1 MVPLIPQKSDF
12 DKARLSEK
20 RSKWSRYI
28 AAVISL
34 ASVILSM
41 AHLNYS
47 VANNSVV
54 ALTLLAEIAA
64 FYFQWQ
70 FELSY
75 RKAEETRRD
84 GLVDDSF
91 STKLADIP
99 SEGYY
104 DTEDIEHG
112 VKKLLSNIHEN
123 SLFSAKV
130 VYAMFKKTEIKTLFL
145 IASILIIAV
154 FNFFGLQ
161 FAVTVVD
168 VFLSLDFLRDYLKLR
183 KLQDDLEDVLTSCK
197 NIWEHYSSKHGKA
210 EMKTTAEIIRVVIRY
225 ETSLA
230 YASLMFDSDIFE
242 QIKTSTNAEWENIK
256 KRFCMNL

>member
-1 MVPLIPQKSDF
+1 MATMIPQKSDF
-12 DKARLSEK
+12 EKARLNEK
-20 RSKWSRYI
+20 CSKWSGYI

-34 ASVILSM
+34 VSVIFNM
-41 AHLNYS
+41 APLNCPA
-47 VANNSVV
+47 VNDAVV
-54 ALTLLAEIAA
+54 ALTLLAGVAA

-91 STKLADIP
+91 STKLADVP

-104 DTEDIEHG
+104 DTDDIEHG
-112 VKKLLSNIHEN
+112 IKRLLSNIHEN
-123 SLFSAKV
+123 SLFSAKIT
-130 VYAMFKKTEIKTLFL
+130 YAMFKKTEIKTLLL
-145 IASILIIAV
+145 IATILIIAV
-154 FNFFGLQ
+154 FNFLGAQ
-161 FAVTVVD
+161 FAVAVVD
-168 VFLSLDFLRDYLKLR
+168 VFLSLDFLKDYLKLK
-183 KLQDDLEDVLTSCK
+183 KLQDDLENVLTSCK
-197 NIWEHYSSKHGKA
+197 SIWEHYSCKRGKT
-210 EMKTTAEIIRVVIRY
+210 EMKTMAEIIRVVIRY

-242 QIKTSTNAEWENIK
+242 QIKTSTTAEWENVK